1 VFFSASNKRWWNGA
15 ALSHLFSHSR
25 TLSARRAVDMMNY
38 GCHAALV
45 TGEPGSC
52 LAASSAMQFVIT
64 AVGPDNRGLADPIV
78 HCVTQ
83 LGANIAEI
91 QMFDHDEEQ
100 VFSMLTRVEID
111 PDRIAALSDAVKT
124 ISSRTG
130 LSIRTWAPPQGKRRP
145 RLALCATYR
154 HETPRGVLEAIRS
167 GKIRADAAVL
177 ISNRQACRHLAE
189 EFGVP
194 WRFIGDGQG
203 NADDERLISI
213 CDELE
218 VDYIVL
224 ARYMRIL
231 PPSSCWKYAGGRII
245 NLHHGLLPSF
255 PGMRPYHDA
264 YAARMLTY
272 GATCHFIVPEL
283 DAGNQIINQS
293 SFTVPPGT
301 SRDEVIRRGEQQ
313 NEPQCLVE
321 GVRRVVDGEVAM
333 HFNRVVAVQ

>member
-1 VFFSASNKRWWNGA
+1 
-15 ALSHLFSHSR
+15 
-25 TLSARRAVDMMNY
+25 
-38 GCHAALV
+38 
-45 TGEPGSC
+45 
-52 LAASSAMQFVIT
+52 MQYVIT

-91 QMFDHDEEQ
+91 QMFDHDEES

-111 PDRIAALSDAVKT
+111 PAKIAALEESIAP
-124 ISSRTG
+124 ISRRTG
-130 LSIRTWAPPQGKRRP
+130 LSIRTWGPPHDGRRP

-154 HETPRGVLEAIRS
+154 HETPRAVLEAIRS
-167 GKIRADAAVL
+167 GAIRADAAAL
-177 ISNRQACRHLAE
+177 ISNRQACKPLAA

-194 WRFIGDGQG
+194 WFSIGDSAG
-203 NADDERLISI
+203 NADDERLIAV
-213 CDELE
+213 CDELA

-264 YAARMLTY
+264 FASRMLTY

-293 SFTVPPGT
+293 SFTVPPGS
-301 SRDEVIRRGEQQ
+301 SRDEIIRRGESE
-313 NEPQCLVE
+313 NEPACLVE
-321 GVRRVVDGEVAM
+321 GVRRVVDGEVAL
-333 HFNRVVAVQ
+333 HFNRVVAVR